1 MMRAWLMRPGGPGAP
16 PGPERDLGI
25 TCFTLLAALI
35 AGFLAQVTF
44 CGTLKYNRDQQVA
57 YDDLRLSLAEGTGAV
72 GPVEGKPIPL
82 GKPVA
87 RIEIP
92 AIGVK
97 DVVLSGTTAGV
108 LRSGPGHRRDSVL
121 PGQAGTS
128 VVMGRRM
135 AYGGPFGALGD
146 AVIGDLVEVTT
157 GQGVAQ
163 FRVIGTRYAGDQVP
177 PMPQSGSR
185 LTLVTASG
193 PRFAPDDAVRVDADL
208 VGTAFPASTP
218 FYTAATLPKP
228 ERTMAGE
235 PRALGGATAWGILLL
250 AAAIGTTWLR
260 TTWGRW
266 QAWLIGVP
274 VLGLFG
280 AETADYAMRLLPN
293 LL

>member
-1 MMRAWLMRPGGPGAP
+1 MRPGGPDAP
-16 PGPERDLGI
+16 PGPERDIGI

-35 AGFLAQVTF
+35 VGFLAQVTF
-44 CGTLKYNRDQQVA
+44 FGTLKYNRDQQVA

-72 GPVEGKPIPL
+72 GPVDGKPIPL
-82 GKPVA
+82 GTPVA

-108 LRSGPGHRRDSVL
+108 LRSGPGHRRDSVM
-121 PGQAGTS
+121 PGQPGTS

-163 FRVIGTRYAGDQVP
+163 FRVIGTRLAGDQVP

-208 VGTAFPASTP
+208 VGTAFPAATP
-218 FYTAATLPKP
+218 FYTPATLPKP
-228 ERTMAGE
+228 ERTMASE
-235 PRALGGATAWGILLL
+235 PGALGGATVWGLLLL

-260 TTWGRW
+260 ATWGRW

-274 VLGLFG
+274 VLGLFS
-280 AETADYAMRLLPN
+280 AETADHAMRLLPN